1 MLKEPPKIIPM
12 NIVKRRTR
20 LIDEYIEYWSV
31 ALTNPEDDKYFDYH
45 YGSDFN
51 SFYTSTIMHA
61 TSHLRIGGYVAWD
74 EMIDGVKS
82 YVDIAWKDKLYS
94 LYMDFVNR
102 NHTQIKLSI

>member
-31 ALTNPEDDKYFDYH
+31 ALTDPEDDKYFEYH
-45 YGSDFN
+45 HGSNFN
-51 SFYTSTIMHA
+51 SFYRSIIMHA

-74 EMIDGVKS
+74 EMINEVKS
-82 YVDIAWKDKLYS
+82 YVDIIWKDKLYS

-102 NHTQIKLSI
+102 NTH